1 MRWSLKLGKIFGVEF
16 RIHVTFLLLLF
27 FIYVSGLSQK
37 GPAYA
42 IRAVLFILAVFACV
56 LIHELGHSLI
66 ARRFGK
72 EAKSITLLPIGGI
85 ATMEEMPEKPSQEI
99 AMSIVGPFINLA
111 IAGILY
117 LFVGRW
123 TGISAPNLYP
133 DSTQAFFAGLIGV
146 NIMLAIF
153 NLIPAFPMDGGRVLR
168 GIFAMKMDYGRA
180 TSMAVS
186 IGQGVSMLFIFYGI
200 FFNFWLALIG
210 LFLYMGAGS
219 EKRHVMLRSVLHQ
232 VPASEAM
239 ATDFRT
245 LRPDESLSRALE
257 HVYHGCQ
264 EDFPVVGDK
273 GGIQGILTRMGVLAA
288 IHEKGTAL
296 AVSEVMDRNFLSVD
310 PHTSLD
316 EVYRQLLSGQ
326 KTAAAVLDRGRL
338 KGMLCLGGISR
349 YFMIQNALKGWQA
362 KDLTMPT

>member
-168 GIFAMKMDYGRA
+168 GIFALKMDYGRA
-180 TSMAVS
+180 TSLAVS
-186 IGQGVSMLFIFYGI
+186 IGQGLSMLFIFYGV

-219 EKRHVMLRSVLHQ
+219 EKQQVMLRSVLHQ
-232 VPASEAM
+232 VPAREAM
-239 ATDFRT
+239 ATDFRA
-245 LRPDESLSRALE
+245 LQPSEPLSRALE

-264 EDFPVVGDK
+264 EDFPVMGEKDV
-273 GGIQGILTRMGVLAA
+273 QGILTRTGVLSA
-288 IHEKGTAL
+288 IHEKGIDL
-296 AVSEVMDRNFLSVD
+296 QVSEAMDRDFLSFGPD
-310 PHTSLD
+310 TPLD
-316 EVYRQLLSGQ
+316 EVYRQLSSTQ
-326 KTAAAVLDRGRL
+326 KTVAAVLEAGRL
-338 KGMLCLGGISR
+338 KGMLCLDGISR
-349 YFMIQNALKGWQA
+349 YFMIQGALKGWQA
-362 KDLTMPT
+362 KDLTMAT

>member
-1 MRWSLKLGKIFGVEF
+1 M
-16 RIHVTFLLLLF
+16 TFLLLLF
-27 FIYVSGLSQK
+27 FIYFSGLSQK

-42 IRAVLFILAVFACV
+42 IRAVLFISAVFACV
-56 LIHELGHSLI
+56 LIHELGHTLI

-72 EAKSITLLPIGGI
+72 EAKSITLLPIGGV
-85 ATMEEMPEKPSQEI
+85 ATMEEMPEKPGQEI

-117 LFVGRW
+117 LFVGQW
-123 TGISAPNLYP
+123 SGINAPDLYP
-133 DSTQAFFAGLIGV
+133 DSARAFFGGLIGV
-146 NIMLAIF
+146 NIVLAMF

-168 GIFAMKMDYGRA
+168 GIFALKMDFGRA
-180 TSMAVS
+180 TSLAVS
-186 IGQGVSMLFIFYGI
+186 IGQGLSMLFIFYGI

-219 EKRHVMLRSVLHQ
+219 EKQHVMLRSLLHQ

-245 LRPDESLSRALE
+245 LQPDEPMSRALE

-273 GGIQGILTRMGVLAA
+273 GGVQGILTRMGVLSA
-288 IHEKGTAL
+288 IHEKGVTPR
-296 AVSEVMDRNFLSVD
+296 VSDVMDRDFVSVD
-310 PHTSLD
+310 PSMPLE
-316 EVYRQLLSGQ
+316 EVYRHLLSSH
-326 KTAAAVLDRGRL
+326 KTAAAVLDQGRL
-338 KGMLCLGGISR
+338 TGMLCLDGISR
-349 YFMIQNALKGWQA
+349 YFMIRAAMRGWEA
-362 KDLTMPT
+362 KELA

>member
-1 MRWSLKLGKIFGVEF
+1 MRWSFKLGKILGIEF

-27 FIYVSGLSQK
+27 FIYVSGLYEGGS
-37 GPAYA
+37 AHA
-42 IRAVLFILAVFACV
+42 IRGVLFISAVFACV
-56 LIHELGHSLI
+56 LIHELAHSLI

-85 ATMEEMPEKPSQEI
+85 ATIEEIPEKPGQEI

-146 NIMLAIF
+146 NIILAIF

-168 GIFAMKMDYGRA
+168 GIFALKMDYARA

-186 IGQGVSMLFIFYGI
+186 IGQGLSMLFILYGI
-200 FFNFWLALIG
+200 FFNWWLALIG
-210 LFLYMGAGS
+210 VFLYMGAGS
-219 EKRHVMLRSVLHQ
+219 EKQHVMLRSLLHQ

-257 HVYHGCQ
+257 HVYHGC
-264 EDFPVVGDK
+264 
-273 GGIQGILTRMGVLAA
+273 R
-288 IHEKGTAL
+288 
-296 AVSEVMDRNFLSVD
+296 
-310 PHTSLD
+310 
-316 EVYRQLLSGQ
+316 
-326 KTAAAVLDRGRL
+326 
-338 KGMLCLGGISR
+338 
-349 YFMIQNALKGWQA
+349 
-362 KDLTMPT
+362 